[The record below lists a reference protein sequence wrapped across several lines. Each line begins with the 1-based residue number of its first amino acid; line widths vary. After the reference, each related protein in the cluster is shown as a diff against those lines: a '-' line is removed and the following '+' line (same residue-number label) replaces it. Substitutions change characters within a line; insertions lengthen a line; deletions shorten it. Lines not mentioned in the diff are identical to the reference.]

1 MAGHPQA
8 DRPAVQAVATNGLPR
23 RPDGK
28 VHYMRVFAAF
38 GADGRVHIESV
49 GAQGS
54 HQLAATSMANA
65 IAEVPD
71 GNGIEPGGTVRTLLL
86 SIG

>member
-1 MAGHPQA
+1 
-8 DRPAVQAVATNGLPR
+8 
-23 RPDGK
+23 
-28 VHYMRVFAAF
+28 
-38 GADGRVHIESV
+38 
-49 GAQGS
+49 
-54 HQLAATSMANA
+54 MANA